1 MEPENV
7 AIDILQPRN
16 LVFTFVFFLH
26 GGAYN
31 LELSEEDLQ
40 IFDNCRLF
48 SKTADFTTT
57 CSNPDII
64 ESIIKKMQQPIYGP
78 TYDTF
83 VKRGLEKD
91 SILRPLPRITYDKL
105 LGLQHQYEIL
115 IHNYGIFLVSIHEKI
130 DGINVYKDM
139 FPKVLNF
146 LIVDDFIFFARA
158 FGMNISKFSTEMFVV
173 PSSDLSFKLWSGIE
187 LSPDGK
193 LIMKIKLSKLIELIK
208 LIVGPDNYFNL
219 LDLSCSVNKTDVKIR
234 DYNKTAADI
243 ENMAGEEI
251 WGGKKIKKRNKKC
264 KTKNKRFARKKRKSR
279 KK

>member
-16 LVFTFVFFLH
+16 LIFTFVFFLH
-26 GGAYN
+26 GGVYN

-48 SKTADFTTT
+48 SKTADFTIT
-57 CSNPDII
+57 CNDPNII
-64 ESIIKKMQQPIYGP
+64 ESVIKKMQQPIYGP

-105 LGLQHQYEIL
+105 LGVHHQYEIFN
-115 IHNYGIFLVSIHEKI
+115 HKYGIFLVSIHEKI

-146 LIVDDFIFFARA
+146 LIVDDFIIFARA
-158 FGMNISKFSTEMFVV
+158 FGMNISKFSTEMFIV

-193 LIMKIKLSKLIELIK
+193 LIMKIKLSKLIEIIK

-219 LDLSCSVNKTDVKIR
+219 LDLSCSLNNTDVKIR

-251 WGGKKIKKRNKKC
+251 WGGKKIKRRNKKC
-264 KTKNKRFARKKRKSR
+264 KTKNKRFIRKKRKSR

>member
-16 LVFTFVFFLH
+16 LIFTFVFFLH
-26 GGAYN
+26 GGVYN
-31 LELSEEDLQ
+31 LELSEENLQ

-48 SKTADFTTT
+48 SETHDFTTT
-57 CSNPDII
+57 CSNPDI
-64 ESIIKKMQQPIYGP
+64 ESVIKKMQQPIYGP

-105 LGLQHQYEIL
+105 LWVHDQYDIP
-115 IHNYGIFLVSIHEKI
+115 IHKYGIFLVSIHEKI
-130 DGINVYKDM
+130 HGINVYKDM
-139 FPKVLNF
+139 FSKVLNF
-146 LIVDDFIFFARA
+146 LIVEDFIIFARA
-158 FGMNISKFSTEMFVV
+158 FGMNISKFSTEMFIV
-173 PSSDLSFKLWSGIE
+173 PSTDLSFNLWSGIE

-193 LIMKIKLSKLIELIK
+193 LIMKIKLSKLIEIIK

-219 LDLSCSVNKTDVKIR
+219 LDLSCSVNKTNVKIR
-234 DYNKTAADI
+234 DYNKTATDI
-243 ENMAGEEI
+243 ENIAGEEI